1 MFQAPEALS
10 WRLAGVRGL
19 SVQGLWGLGVRGIK
33 ALGLQDFRG
42 VWSFRDVGLG
52 GGLQLF
58 LGCGLWS
65 QEVEVWS
72 YNVEGCA
79 PDPQTLN
86 HPETPISLT

>member
-52 GGLQLF
+52 GGSTVVF
-58 LGCGLWS
+58 GLWALVS
-65 QEVEVWS
+65 R
-72 YNVEGCA
+72 G
-79 PDPQTLN
+79 
-86 HPETPISLT
+86 